1 MELTEVIARLEKL
14 SSESKALWGTM
25 SAQRMVEHL
34 SDSLRLASG
43 KQSFP
48 QAIPEDKIE
57 RMQAFIES
65 DKPMMKNIEVN
76 FAPKTSELRNEEL
89 ELAVDE
95 LVIEWVDFEEFFT
108 ENPDKKTHHPYY
120 GMLSYDQWQKLN
132 NKHLKHH
139 FEQFGI

>member
-1 MELTEVIARLEKL
+1 MELTEIIARLEKL

-95 LVIEWVDFEEFFT
+95 LVIEWVDFEEFFS
-108 ENPDKKTHHPYY
+108 ENPDKKLTIRIM
-120 GMLSYDQWQKLN
+120 GCFQMTN
-132 NKHLKHH
+132 GRN
-139 FEQFGI
+139 